1 MSKLAVIAMPTSPR
15 TLLVTFLA
23 LSLLVAAMPSSAQP
37 VAGAPPVGDAERGRQ
52 LFSDTYNCYACHGFD
67 AQTGERR
74 LVPMRFPVDGF
85 ITFVQNSP
93 LPQMPAFP
101 DASAQKLA
109 DIWAYLKTIP
119 VDAPPL
125 NDLPLLR
132 DVLARRNQVA
142 GGK

>member
-1 MSKLAVIAMPTSPR
+1 MNMRKLARASLAPCV
-15 TLLVTFLA
+15 TLG
-23 LSLLVAAMPSSAQP
+23 LLVAVAPSPAQQNAGSAP
-37 VAGAPPVGDAERGRQ
+37 AGNAERGRE

-74 LVPMRFPVDGF
+74 LVPMNYPVEGF

-93 LPQMPAFP
+93 LPQMPSFP
-101 DASAQKLA
+101 DASAQTLA

-119 VDAPPL
+119 VDAPAV

-132 DVLARRNQVA
+132 DVLARKNQA
-142 GGK
+142 AAAK

>member
-1 MSKLAVIAMPTSPR
+1 MNMR
-15 TLLVTFLA
+15 TLARTSLA
-23 LSLLVAAMPSSAQP
+23 PAVALGLLIAAAPAPAQQNAGSA
-37 VAGAPPVGDAERGRQ
+37 PVGNAERGRQ

-74 LVPMRFPVDGF
+74 LVPMNYPVEGF

-93 LPQMPAFP
+93 LPQMPAFR
-101 DASAQKLA
+101 DASAQTLA

-125 NDLPLLR
+125 ADLPLLR
-132 DVLARRNQVA
+132 DVLARRNQA
-142 GGK
+142 AAAK

>member
-1 MSKLAVIAMPTSPR
+1 MKTLKLPR
-15 TLLVTFLA
+15 TAALA
-23 LSLLVAAMPSSAQP
+23 ASVVSLLLFATTLSAQAP
-37 VAGAPPVGDAERGRQ
+37 AGNAALVGNVERGQQ

-74 LVPMRFPVDGF
+74 LVPMKYTQEGF

-109 DIWAYLKTIP
+109 DIWAYLNTIP

-132 DVLARRNQVA
+132 DILARKNQVA
-142 GGK
+142 AGK

>member
-1 MSKLAVIAMPTSPR
+1 MNMRKLVRASLAPCVALGLLGAVAPSP
-15 TLLVTFLA
+15 
-23 LSLLVAAMPSSAQP
+23 AQQTT
-37 VAGAPPVGDAERGRQ
+37 GGTPVGNAERGRQ

-74 LVPMRFPVDGF
+74 LVPMNYPLEGF

-93 LPQMPAFP
+93 LPQMPAMP
-101 DASAQKLA
+101 DASAQTLA

-125 NDLPLLR
+125 NDVPLLR
-132 DVLARRNQVA
+132 DVLARKNQA
-142 GGK
+142 AAAK

>member
-1 MSKLAVIAMPTSPR
+1 MNPRKLSCAV
-15 TLLVTFLA
+15 LLASAV
-23 LSLLVAAMPSSAQP
+23 LSLPSVAQQTGGNVPT
-37 VAGAPPVGDAERGRQ
+37 GNAERGKV

-74 LVPMRFPVDGF
+74 LVPMRYPLDGF
-85 ITFVQNSP
+85 IKFVQNSP
-93 LPQMPAFP
+93 LPNMPAMP
-101 DASAQKLA
+101 DASAQTLA
-109 DIWAYLKTIP
+109 DIWAYLNTIQ

-132 DVLARRNQVA
+132 DVLARKNQVA